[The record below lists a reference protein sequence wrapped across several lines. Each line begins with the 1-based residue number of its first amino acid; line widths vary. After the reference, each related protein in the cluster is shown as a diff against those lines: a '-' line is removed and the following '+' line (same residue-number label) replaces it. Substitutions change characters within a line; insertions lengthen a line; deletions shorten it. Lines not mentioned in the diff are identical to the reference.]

1 VVRIIAI
8 VAVAAALAGCGG
20 SQSTSQSSPQ
30 SSPQNGSQNELIV
43 GAVDDSARFGDAS
56 TAMKLAADSGFEAV
70 ALSAVW
76 KHGQTAPPAG
86 DLAAL
91 QRAVEA
97 ADSNHVR
104 PLVAVYWF
112 SADTPSSDA
121 DRADFAA
128 YCAALVR
135 GLPKLGDVIVGNE
148 PNLNLFWQP
157 QFTDSG
163 ADAAAVGFE
172 QLLAAS
178 YDAIKKVRSDV
189 QVIGVGLSPRGSD
202 DPSASRATHSPTK
215 FLLDLGSAYRAS
227 GRQAP
232 IMDALA
238 IHPYGESAH
247 VPPSFVHPH
256 STSISIGD
264 YKKLVNLLGVA
275 FRGTPQK
282 GKTLP
287 IVYGEYGV
295 ETEVPP
301 EKAHAY
307 TGREVV
313 RTATAEEQARYYAA
327 AIRLAACQPTVQML
341 LFFHVVDETRLE
353 GLQSGVR
360 YADGS
365 AKPSLAAVRDTK
377 RTC

>member
-1 VVRIIAI
+1 MVRIF
-8 VAVAAALAGCGG
+8 AVLAAATVLAGCG
-20 SQSTSQSSPQ
+20 
-30 SSPQNGSQNELIV
+30 SQNKLIV
-43 GAVDDSARFGDAS
+43 GAVDDSARFGDARL
-56 TAMKLAADSGFEAV
+56 AMKLAADSGFEAV

-76 KHGQTAPPAG
+76 KRGETAPPAA

-91 QRAVEA
+91 GRAVSA
-97 ADSNHVR
+97 ADANHVR
-104 PLVAVYWF
+104 PIVAVYSF

-121 DRADFAA
+121 DRSDFAA

-135 GLPKLGDVIVGNE
+135 GLPKLGDVVVGNE
-148 PNLNLFWQP
+148 PNLNLFWLP

-163 ADAAAVGFE
+163 ADAAAAAFE

-178 YDAIKKVRSDV
+178 YDAIKAVRSDV
-189 QVIGVGLSPRGSD
+189 QVIGAGLSPRGAD
-202 DPSASRATHSPTK
+202 DPSSPRATHSPTQ

-238 IHPYGESAH
+238 IHPYGESPRI
-247 VPPSFVHPH
+247 PPSFVHPR
-256 STSISIGD
+256 SKSISIAD
-264 YKKLVNLLGVA
+264 YQKLVNVLGLA
-275 FRGTPQK
+275 FGGTHQE
-282 GKTLP
+282 GKKLP

-301 EKAHAY
+301 DKAHAY
-307 TGREVV
+307 TGREIVP
-313 RTATAEEQARYYAA
+313 TATAEVQARYYAA

-360 YADGS
+360 YADS
-365 AKPSLAAVRDTK
+365 SPKPSLAAVRDTK